1 MFECNPSRAH
11 HEVECSRPAPFEGDP
26 DAARVLRDPG
36 NGVVEDILDVV
47 LGGGVQDANEVTA
60 QNLDVSD
67 HASRVAEAVG
77 IHDGLPLVGA
87 IDVGHAARAGVRL
100 PDLGHDAHALDH
112 VPGRATNVDRLAARP
127 GGDTRST
134 TVGLK
139 PWRRSQY
146 ASVGPATLA
155 PEMSM
160 LRRCIGPLYI
170 CLRQTVKTFV
180 QDERPRS

>member
-60 QNLDVSD
+60 QNLDVGD

-127 GGDTRST
+127 WSGCSLHYGGVEAVAAQPVRQRWPS
-134 TVGLK
+134 
-139 PWRRSQY
+139 Y
-146 ASVGPATLA
+146 ARAG
-155 PEMSM
+155 
-160 LRRCIGPLYI
+160 
-170 CLRQTVKTFV
+170 
-180 QDERPRS
+180 DEYVEALHWGH